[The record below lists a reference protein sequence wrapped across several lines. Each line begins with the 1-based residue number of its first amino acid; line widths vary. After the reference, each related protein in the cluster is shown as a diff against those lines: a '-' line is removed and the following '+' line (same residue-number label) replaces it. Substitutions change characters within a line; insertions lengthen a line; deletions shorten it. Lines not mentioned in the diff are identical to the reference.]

1 MHRERFRLYREKAS
15 SPDRKWTKDLSRHF
29 SKQGEWMG
37 NEHVNRG
44 STSVAVRESGLDHK
58 AVSLPPVKLAK
69 VKTQQPPVRARTRS
83 SWAVPLRARETVRPL
98 WPTVWQFLTGLNIH
112 LTCDP
117 MITIPGAYHRKMKT
131 YIHTDTCTTL
141 LLAALS
147 VIDKHR
153 KQPRCPSWGDWIHKS
168 WNSRAADR
176 SASNRSE

>member
-1 MHRERFRLYREKAS
+1 MRRERFRLYRKKAS
-15 SPDRKWTKDLSRHF
+15 SPGRKWTKDLSRHF

-44 STSVAVRESGLDHK
+44 STSVAVRESRLNRK

-98 WPTVWQFLTGLNIH
+98 WPTVWQFLIELNIH

-117 MITIPGAYHRKMKT
+117 MITILGAYHRKMKKLT
-131 YIHTDTCTTL
+131 FTQIRANIT
-141 LLAALS
+141 
-147 VIDKHR
+147 
-153 KQPRCPSWGDWIHKS
+153 PSCFIC
-168 WNSRAADR
+168 N
-176 SASNRSE
+176 